1 MKKIVNLILIGGF
14 ALAIAA
20 CARKPAPEYDLTP
33 PPPKAYDAKT
43 QLETGRVR

>member
-1 MKKIVNLILIGGF
+1 MKKIVNLILIGSF

-43 QLETGRVR
+43 ALETGRSR